1 MHTEARAGELRSALH
16 AETLPDLIA
25 LLLGLAFRLLAPTG
39 ALHEELLDKR
49 FADAHEAA
57 LIGPMRDGQD
67 AAVLQDVVS
76 GVVPQLRVHVAP
88 T

>member
-16 AETLPDLIA
+16 EELLPDLV
-25 LLLGLAFRLLAPTG
+25 LLLLALAFRLLAPTG
-39 ALHEELLDKR
+39 ALHEELCDKN

-57 LIGPMRDGQD
+57 LIGPIGDWQD
-67 AAVLQDVVS
+67 AAALKDTVRGDL
-76 GVVPQLRVHVAP
+76 PQLRVRFAP

>member
-16 AETLPDLIA
+16 EELLPDLV
-25 LLLGLAFRLLAPTG
+25 LLLLPLAFHLLG
-39 ALHEELLDKR
+39 ALHEELCDKR

-57 LIGPMRDGQD
+57 LIGPIGDGQD
-67 AAVLQDVVS
+67 AAVLKEIVS
-76 GVVPQLRVHVAP
+76 GVSPQLRVRFAP

>member
-1 MHTEARAGELRSALH
+1 MHTETRAGELRSALQ
-16 AETLPDLIA
+16 EEILPELIA
-25 LLLGLAFRLLAPTG
+25 LLLGIAFCLLAPTG

-57 LIGPMRDGQD
+57 LLGPIGDGQD
-67 AAVLQDVVS
+67 AAVLKDIES
-76 GVVPQLRVHVAP
+76 GVVPQLRAHLAP